1 MSEETLP
8 DFETAFIVVKSF
20 DGSFHATH
28 ELGSEFMVERL
39 ANRTDMKQGFRDLL
53 DAMASD
59 DLAQRVFN
67 KIHEN
72 SSEDSQRKVAAIR
85 QSLVNR
91 DIL

>member
-1 MSEETLP
+1 MSEEFEP

-20 DGSFHATH
+20 DGTFHATQ
-28 ELGSEFMVERL
+28 ELGSAFTVERL
-39 ANRTDMKQGFRDLL
+39 STRTDMKQGFRDLL
-53 DAMASD
+53 DAMVAD

-67 KIHEN
+67 KINEN